1 MHFTLQYVRKLRG
14 HGFTLLELL
23 IVIIIVGILA
33 AVTAVAYNG
42 AQQSA
47 ANAKVLTSLS
57 QWESLIKVYLARK
70 GSAPI
75 PPGGVNV
82 CLGEYYPATS
92 DFVTGSCQSYTDT
105 TSFID
110 VSPEIT
116 SKFKSIGNTLPTD
129 VSDIVVRMRGKINN
143 NFRGI
148 TYAAGATSAS
158 VSARMHGDASCGKY
172 TKFFYSP
179 PTYTAPGVTTCT
191 ATITIKS

>member
-1 MHFTLQYVRKLRG
+1 MHFTLHYMRKLHRY
-14 HGFTLLELL
+14 GFTVVELL
-23 IVIIIVGILA
+23 IVIVVVGILA
-33 AVTAVAYNG
+33 TVTAVAYNG

-57 QWESLIKVYLARK
+57 QWESLIKVYVARN

-75 PPGGVNV
+75 PPDGVNV

-92 DFVTGSCQSYTDT
+92 DFVTGSCHSYTDK

-116 SKFKSIGNTLPTD
+116 SKFKAVGGTLPTD
-129 VSDIVVRMRGKINN
+129 VSDVVVRMRGKFNN

-148 TYAAGATSAS
+148 TYAASATSVS
-158 VSARMHGDASCGKY
+158 VSARMRGDASCGQY
-172 TKFFYSP
+172 SKFFYAP
-179 PTYTAPGVTTCT
+179 PNYEAPGVTSCT